1 MLDCQC
7 RQSIISEIN
16 LSEAWLGLP
25 NFSKQSCSYLSKRF
39 SNCQLGDYSAEML
52 AKRQTL

>member
-52 AKRQTL
+52 AKMQTL